1 MLRVLR
7 ENAQSWMLRGILI
20 LVAVTFISWGGYS
33 LIRERNKTYA
43 AKVNGVTV
51 DFEEFNNAYQNAIKQ
66 YRDALGPSF
75 SEKMIEEFKLSERV
89 LDELISKILMMQ
101 EVKRLGLTTSDE
113 ELRESIESIP
123 AFQLEGQ
130 FDPRMYERALRLNRM
145 SAEQFEQMQREN
157 LILTKLVT
165 LVRLNGGKISEDEVL
180 ETFRFENERINLAFL
195 KILPDSFKG
204 QVTVNEI
211 EEKEYYQKHQEEFRI
226 PASVQIQYLVFRPSD
241 FEGKAQVSP
250 DDVKRIYD
258 SQKERFK
265 TPKRIK
271 AREILVK
278 VGPEDSSDKIDEKRK
293 KVEEILEKVKKTKD
307 VASLAKQY
315 SESETASKGG
325 DMGWVQKG
333 AVDELLQTALFSL
346 KAGEISGVVKGM
358 EGFYILKADQ
368 VTEEKQK
375 SLDEVKDQILQTLKR
390 EKGKAEATRRADDAF
405 YALFRNRDL
414 ETYAKEKAVPIK
426 TTAFFKEN
434 DEIPEIGRNPLF
446 ASSAFSL
453 KTEEI
458 SPVVSI
464 PPNFYILKLLDKK
477 ESRIPPLE
485 DVKEEVKRKCIAI
498 KCDEK
503 ARQVAED
510 LLKQVQGGKSL
521 KEVAQEKGAPVDET
535 GFFTRTA
542 GAIPKI
548 GPAGEF
554 MNILSP
560 LTGKSPVPK
569 EVLRTK
575 DGYFVARLLAVDPAD
590 QGKFPSARQNLEKRL
605 VTQKQEGFFRN
616 WLEQLRSKAKIDKNK
631 DLLKG

>member
-7 ENAQSWMLRGILI
+7 EHAQSWMLRGILI

-33 LIRERNKTYA
+33 LIRERSKTYA
-43 AKVNGVTV
+43 AKVNGVTI
-51 DFEEFNNAYQNAIKQ
+51 DPEEYNNAYQNAIKQ

-75 SEKMIEEFKLSERV
+75 SEKMIEELKLPERV

-101 EVKRLGLTTSDE
+101 EAKRLGLTTSDE

-123 AFQLEGQ
+123 SFQLEGQ

-226 PASVQIQYLVFRPSD
+226 PASVQVQYLVFRPSD

-265 TPKRIK
+265 TPKRVK
-271 AREILVK
+271 AREILIK

-293 KVEEILEKVKKTKD
+293 KAEEILEKVKKTKD

-325 DMGWVQKG
+325 DMGWIQKG

-358 EGFYILKADQ
+358 EGFYILKADE

-375 SLDEVKDQILQTLKR
+375 SFDEVKDQILQLLKK
-390 EKGKAEATRRADDAF
+390 EKGKAEASRRADDAF
-405 YALFRNRDL
+405 YALFRSRDL
-414 ETYAKEKAVPIK
+414 ETYAKEKAVSIK
-426 TTAFFKEN
+426 TTGFFKEN

-453 KTEEI
+453 KTAEI

-464 PPNFYILKLLDKK
+464 PPNFYILKLLEKR

-485 DVKEEVKRKCIAI
+485 DVKEEVKRKGFAI

-521 KEVAQEKGAPVDET
+521 KEVAQEKGAQVDET

-548 GPAGEF
+548 GPAGEL

-560 LTGKSPVPK
+560 LTEKNPVPK

-575 DGYFVARLLAVDPAD
+575 DGYFLVKLLAVEPAD
-590 QGKFPSARQNLEKRL
+590 QTKFPSAKQNLERRL
-605 VTQKQEGFFRN
+605 VTQKQEGFFRD
-616 WLEQLRSKAKIDKNK
+616 WLDQLRSRAKIDKNK
-631 DLLKG
+631 DILKG

>member
-1 MLRVLR
+1 
-7 ENAQSWMLRGILI
+7 MLRGILI

-43 AKVNGVTV
+43 AKVNGVTI
-51 DFEEFNNAYQNAIKQ
+51 DPEEYNNAYQNAIKQ

-75 SEKMIEEFKLSERV
+75 SEKMIEELKLPERV

-101 EVKRLGLTTSDE
+101 EAKRLGLTASDE

-123 AFQLEGQ
+123 SFQLEGQ
-130 FDPRMYERALRLNRM
+130 FDPRIYERALRLNRM

-226 PASVQIQYLVFRPSD
+226 PASVQVQYLVFRPSD

-250 DDVKRIYD
+250 DDIKRTYD

-265 TPKRIK
+265 TPKRVK
-271 AREILVK
+271 AREILIK

-293 KVEEILEKVKKTKD
+293 KAEEILEKVKKTKD

-325 DMGWVQKG
+325 DMGWIQKG

-358 EGFYILKADQ
+358 EGFYILKADE
-368 VTEEKQK
+368 VTEEKA
-375 SLDEVKDQILQTLKR
+375 EVPRRGKGSDPSNAQKR
-390 EKGKAEATRRADDAF
+390 EGEGRG
-405 YALFRNRDL
+405 L
-414 ETYAKEKAVPIK
+414 
-426 TTAFFKEN
+426 
-434 DEIPEIGRNPLF
+434 PE
-446 ASSAFSL
+446 
-453 KTEEI
+453 
-458 SPVVSI
+458 
-464 PPNFYILKLLDKK
+464 
-477 ESRIPPLE
+477 
-485 DVKEEVKRKCIAI
+485 
-498 KCDEK
+498 
-503 ARQVAED
+503 
-510 LLKQVQGGKSL
+510 GG
-521 KEVAQEKGAPVDET
+521 
-535 GFFTRTA
+535 
-542 GAIPKI
+542 
-548 GPAGEF
+548 
-554 MNILSP
+554 
-560 LTGKSPVPK
+560 
-569 EVLRTK
+569 
-575 DGYFVARLLAVDPAD
+575 
-590 QGKFPSARQNLEKRL
+590 
-605 VTQKQEGFFRN
+605 
-616 WLEQLRSKAKIDKNK
+616 
-631 DLLKG
+631 